1 MRYYLDCEF
10 NGFGGELISMA
21 LVGDRDDE
29 FYEIIEIDSEYEPWV
44 AENVVPHLDKP
55 AVFADEFRQK
65 LFDFLRSG
73 DEPPVEI
80 FCDWPADVLYLM
92 HTLMGQEH
100 SETVMIPMRIA
111 IVDLDEVK
119 SVIPH
124 HALWDAR
131 AIRMAVEA

>member
-21 LVGDRDDE
+21 LVSDEDGE

-55 AVFADEFRQK
+55 ATFLDEFRVK
-65 LFDFLRSG
+65 LFAFLKAAPS
-73 DEPPVEI
+73 PVEI
-80 FCDWPADVLYLM
+80 VCDWPADVLYLM
-92 HTLMGQEH
+92 HTLMGADH
-100 SETVMIPMRIA
+100 AETVMIPMTIT

-131 AIRMAVEA
+131 AIRMAANP